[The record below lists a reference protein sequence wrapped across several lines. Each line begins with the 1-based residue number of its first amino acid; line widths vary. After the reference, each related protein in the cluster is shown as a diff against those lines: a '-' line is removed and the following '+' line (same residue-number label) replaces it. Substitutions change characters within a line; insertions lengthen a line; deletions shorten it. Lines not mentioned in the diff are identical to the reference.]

1 MALPRSALLG
11 IVGAVL
17 ILATFVATHG
27 IGKKSGSGSPTPVQ
41 TTPATKSTPAK
52 HSATPTKHTAA
63 TTKSSAHGGRGVAR
77 HTSPVKT
84 KTATKP
90 ATKPATPNTGAS
102 LGLPLKV
109 AQAFSQHRVVVLYF
123 GAKGAD
129 DTLTAAAVR
138 ELKSS
143 AGSGVTVFM
152 DKLSNLADYRRV
164 VEGLDVSQ
172 APSIVIVDR
181 SRKAQ
186 LLEGYIDAGS
196 LRQAVADVTQ

>member
-1 MALPRSALLG
+1 MALPRTALLG

-17 ILATFVATHG
+17 ILATFVVTHG
-27 IGKKSGSGSPTPVQ
+27 LGKKNDSASPTPVQ
-41 TTPATKSTPAK
+41 ASAPKTATKSTP
-52 HSATPTKHTAA
+52 TKHAA
-63 TTKSSAHGGRGVAR
+63 TTTKSSAHGGRGIAR

-90 ATKPATPNTGAS
+90 AAKPATPNTGAS

-109 AQAFSQHRVVVLYF
+109 AQALAERRVIVLYF
-123 GAKGAD
+123 GANGAD
-129 DTLTAAAVR
+129 DTLTAASVR

>member
-11 IVGAVL
+11 IVGMVL

-27 IGKKSGSGSPTPVQ
+27 LGKKSDSSSPTTVQ
-41 TTPATKSTPAK
+41 ASTPKATTPATHA
-52 HSATPTKHTAA
+52 ATPTKT
-63 TTKSSAHGGRGVAR
+63 SSHGGRGVAR

-84 KTATKP
+84 KTTTSKAVSKP
-90 ATKPATPNTGAS
+90 DAGAS
-102 LGLPLKV
+102 VGLPLKV
-109 AQAFSQHRVVVLYF
+109 AQALAKRNVVVLYF

-143 AGSGVTVFM
+143 AGSGVTVLM
-152 DKLSNLADYRRV
+152 DKLSNLAAYRRV

-181 SRKAQ
+181 ARKAQ
-186 LLEGYIDAGS
+186 LLEGFIDAGS
-196 LRQAVADVTQ
+196 LRQVVADVTK

>member
-27 IGKKSGSGSPTPVQ
+27 VGKKNDSGS
-41 TTPATKSTPAK
+41 TTPTTVQQQTSAPKAAVKSTP
-52 HSATPTKHTAA
+52 TTAA
-63 TTKSSAHGGRGVAR
+63 KPKAKAKV
-77 HTSPVKT
+77 
-84 KTATKP
+84 TAKKAPSKP
-90 ATKPATPNTGAS
+90 AAAKTGS
-102 LGLPLKV
+102 SNGLPLKV
-109 AQAFSQHRVVVLYF
+109 AQALADHRVVVLYF
-123 GAKGAD
+123 GAHGAD
-129 DTLTAAAVR
+129 DTLTAASVR
-138 ELKSS
+138 ELKAS
-143 AGSGVTVFM
+143 AGSGVTVLM

-181 SRKAQ
+181 ARKAQ

-196 LRQAVADVTQ
+196 LRQAVADVAR

>member
-17 ILATFVATHG
+17 ILATFVAMHG
-27 IGKKSGSGSPTPVQ
+27 FGKKGESAPPTPVQ
-41 TTPATKSTPAK
+41 TSTPKTATKPAAAK
-52 HSATPTKHTAA
+52 HAATPTKTSHA
-63 TTKSSAHGGRGVAR
+63 TRRGIAR

-84 KTATKP
+84 KTP
-90 ATKPATPNTGAS
+90 AAS
-102 LGLPLKV
+102 ADAGSSVGLPLKV
-109 AQAFSQHRVVVLYF
+109 AQAFAKHRIVVLYF

-181 SRKAQ
+181 ARKAQ
-186 LLEGYIDAGS
+186 LFEGFIDAGS
-196 LRQAVADVTQ
+196 LRQAVADVAR